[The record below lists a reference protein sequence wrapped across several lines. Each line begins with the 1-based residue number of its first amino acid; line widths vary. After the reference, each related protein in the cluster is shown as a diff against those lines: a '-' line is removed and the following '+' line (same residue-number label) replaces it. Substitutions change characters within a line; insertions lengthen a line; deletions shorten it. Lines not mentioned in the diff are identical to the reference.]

1 MPSIALIQSRSLL
14 CLLLLAAWCV
24 VPHNVAG
31 QETATTTGG
40 SPYVELPAPPDEEE
54 LVRKGIALEQT
65 GQWAPAIEHYEKAL
79 ESFPE
84 NKQLV
89 YGARRSRINYGI
101 HRRYSDASFERSM
114 LTKGA
119 NDALT
124 VFDEIYGEIRKS
136 YHEPISITSFTAHGT
151 ESLYLALSNDKF
163 LAANLPDV
171 DRRRVA
177 EVRETLRDQYWNRN
191 VEASGAGHR
200 AIKEVCLLARTK
212 LGLSE
217 SAVIMEYAFGG
228 CNALDDYSTFLTPDR
243 LDDLYGN
250 IDGEF
255 VGLGIEMQAD
265 NGQGMLLLDVLP
277 DSPAST
283 GGMRAGEYIVSING
297 IDCRSMSTDEAAK
310 LLRGPTGSVVEL
322 EVIAST
328 AIEPNPTPWQGRFV
342 RKPVVVKSVDRVQM
356 LDSVAGIGYLRM
368 SGFQK
373 STASELDAALA
384 SLRRQGMRKLI
395 WDLRGNPGG
404 LLTASVEVL
413 DRFIAEGVLVSTKGR
428 SLDQNWTYSAHSNG
442 THSDIELAVLIDGNS
457 ASASEIVAGAIQDHK
472 RGTLVGRTS
481 YGKWSV
487 QTIMPL
493 RGQTGLRLTTAKFY
507 SPNNHNYSKVGVKP
521 DVFVENPLL
530 DSGDGKSSTM
540 PMVFGFVPERDAD
553 IQAAMRVLRG
563 ETNELTSR

>member
-1 MPSIALIQSRSLL
+1 M
-14 CLLLLAAWCV
+14 
-24 VPHNVAG
+24 
-31 QETATTTGG
+31 
-40 SPYVELPAPPDEEE
+40 
-54 LVRKGIALEQT
+54 
-65 GQWAPAIEHYEKAL
+65 
-79 ESFPE
+79 
-84 NKQLV
+84 
-89 YGARRSRINYGI
+89 
-101 HRRYSDASFERSM
+101 
-114 LTKGA
+114 
-119 NDALT
+119 
-124 VFDEIYGEIRKS
+124 
-136 YHEPISITSFTAHGT
+136 
-151 ESLYLALSNDKF
+151 
-163 LAANLPDV
+163 
-171 DRRRVA
+171 
-177 EVRETLRDQYWNRN
+177 
-191 VEASGAGHR
+191 
-200 AIKEVCLLARTK
+200 
-212 LGLSE
+212 
-217 SAVIMEYAFGG
+217 
-228 CNALDDYSTFLTPDR
+228 
-243 LDDLYGN
+243 
-250 IDGEF
+250 
-255 VGLGIEMQAD
+255 
-265 NGQGMLLLDVLP
+265 
-277 DSPAST
+277 
-283 GGMRAGEYIVSING
+283 
-297 IDCRSMSTDEAAK
+297 
-310 LLRGPTGSVVEL
+310 
-322 EVIAST
+322 IAST